1 MARVDSERSF
11 SRREEKRLL
20 NLAAK
25 VCRSDF
31 PNPERSGCPSPKLLR
46 SLAYRQI
53 PLSETGEFVEHI
65 ATCSPC
71 FQDYWRYRRRH
82 KRRTATTAVVF
93 SLGVLASIGIVITGH
108 RLWFQTGSNR
118 QQQALARDL
127 VSQPTY
133 SRVVFDLRSRSVS
146 RSDEPR
152 EVNAEGN
159 LLLPRSRVLLLIYP
173 PIGSED
179 GIYDIQLQLPFPDV
193 VFDPLYHADALMAAQ
208 SKLVDLSDYQA
219 GRDLF
224 PVHFNNRMPDELRHP
239 LWMLEGGPAD
249 TAPVLRKV
257 LNECPIPIDYVVL
270 VGDRPP
276 ADRAPDFNATVGVLD
291 SRMDLFAADS
301 TDAFVRVYRRK

>member
-11 SRREEKRLL
+11 SRREEKRIL

-25 VCRSDF
+25 VCRTDF

-71 FQDYWRYRRRH
+71 FQEYWRYRRRH
-82 KRRTATTAVVF
+82 KRRIATTAVVF

-108 RLWFQTGSNR
+108 RLWFQTESTR

-127 VSQPTY
+127 VSQQTY

-179 GIYDIQLQLPFPDV
+179 GIYDIQLQLPLQPPSV
-193 VFDPLYHADALMAAQ
+193 AAHAELQMRNHIETLEVKVDATALTPGNYLM
-208 SKLVDLSDYQA
+208 
-219 GRDLF
+219 RF
-224 PVHFNNRMPDELRHP
+224 RHDKSG
-239 LWMLEGGPAD
+239 WREYS
-249 TAPVLRKV
+249 VQVK
-257 LNECPIPIDYVVL
+257 
-270 VGDRPP
+270 
-276 ADRAPDFNATVGVLD
+276 
-291 SRMDLFAADS
+291 
-301 TDAFVRVYRRK
+301 